1 VSARRTVPA
10 PEVARGAGVV
20 EAISET
26 RPTGVLRI
34 LSQREAE
41 RMTQEIKLTASG
53 IRNNL
58 FKLRNQIDVAKNSNV
73 WAMTGF
79 SSWTAWLSDTLS
91 EEPMR
96 VSREERLELVEYLA
110 GEGLSARAIAPIVGI
125 GKSQV
130 AKDIAEVSTSGHENP
145 ALPGMPDEV
154 EDVTPRAPEV
164 STPVVHG
171 LDGKTYPKPNLRV
184 VTATAITDDARAAG
198 IALRKAIERLDRIR
212 NDERFPGYREQILAD
227 MTEHLGY
234 ARDVL
239 TDYGVENL
247 LADPSKEN

>member
-1 VSARRTVPA
+1 MSARRTVPA
-10 PEVARGAGVV
+10 PEVARGSGVV
-20 EAISET
+20 DAISEA
-26 RPTGVLRI
+26 PSNPGVIRL
-34 LSQREAE
+34 LSKGEAE

-53 IRNNL
+53 IRNSL

-73 WAMTGF
+73 WQMLGF
-79 SSWTAWLSDTLS
+79 ASWTAWLSDTLA

-110 GEGLSARAIAPIVGI
+110 GEGMSARAIAPIVGI

-130 AKDIAEVSTSGHENP
+130 AKDIAEVSTSGHDNP
-145 ALPGMPDEV
+145 GLPGMADAEPDV
-154 EDVTPRAPEV
+154 EPA
-164 STPVVHG
+164 PVVHG
-171 LDGKTYPKPNLRV
+171 LDGKTYPKPNLRP
-184 VTATAITDDARAAG
+184 VTLTAITDDARAAG
-198 IALRKAIERLDRIR
+198 VALRKAIERLDRIR

-247 LADPSKEN
+247 LAEPSKEN